1 MSEWCSSPVPE
12 RFCWDSDMPNPAPPN
27 PGPNPV
33 PPNAGP
39 KPGPK
44 PATKAAKKR
53 APKAVLITPGA
64 GSSSTHSSLV
74 AIETALLALRKD
86 LVVRRIDFPYRL
98 AGRRAPDRAPVLIK
112 TVVDAA
118 TGLIEEL
125 GISPDEL
132 VIGGRSMGGRMCS
145 IAVAEGLAVG
155 RLFCVSYPLLPP
167 GKPESLRV
175 EHFARVSVDT
185 LFVSGTRDAFGTRAE
200 FEHHTPSLA
209 GPFRHEWIEG
219 GDHGLARREQVAA
232 KLVADWVVG

>member
-1 MSEWCSSPVPE
+1 MPKPV
-12 RFCWDSDMPNPAPPN
+12 
-27 PGPNPV
+27 PNPV
-33 PPNAGP
+33 PPNTGP

-44 PATKAAKKR
+44 RATKAAKKP
-53 APKAVLITPGA
+53 APKAILITPGA

-74 AIETALLALRKD
+74 SIETAILAARAD
-86 LVVRRIDFPYRL
+86 LIVRRIDFPYRL

-112 TVVDAA
+112 TVLDAA
-118 TGLIEEL
+118 TELVGDL
-125 GISPDEL
+125 GISPEEL

-145 IAVAEGLAVG
+145 LVIAEGLVVG
-155 RLFCVSYPLLPP
+155 GLFCVSYPLHPP

-200 FEHHTPSLA
+200 FEHHTPSLV

-219 GDHGLARREQVAA
+219 GDHGLARKEQVAA
-232 KLVADWVVG
+232 KLVADWVADLGG